1 MTGVLPVIF
10 VFGAEHRHRADWIL
24 VMSYVVRKATS
35 GLVSRMTLSLIFRND
50 LYVPDSLKGP
60 AGLAHIPQDHAHGRG
75 RNQYS
80 DSLCRRIRGW

>member
-35 GLVSRMTLSLIFRND
+35 GPVFWMT
-50 LYVPDSLKGP
+50 
-60 AGLAHIPQDHAHGRG
+60 
-75 RNQYS
+75 
-80 DSLCRRIRGW
+80 